1 MRIAPP
7 CCDTAPVNAPD
18 ELIALIPAYQ
28 EGPRIG
34 SVVEAAR
41 LLLPVVVIDD
51 GSRDD
56 TAQRAEAAGATVL
69 RQIPNAGKGAALRM
83 GFRYAL
89 DRGVAAVITLDA
101 DGQHDPAEIPSSSM
115 RSAPDGRSS

>member
-51 GSRDD
+51 GS
-56 TAQRAEAAGATVL
+56 A
-69 RQIPNAGKGAALRM
+69 
-83 GFRYAL
+83 
-89 DRGVAAVITLDA
+89 
-101 DGQHDPAEIPSSSM
+101 
-115 RSAPDGRSS
+115 